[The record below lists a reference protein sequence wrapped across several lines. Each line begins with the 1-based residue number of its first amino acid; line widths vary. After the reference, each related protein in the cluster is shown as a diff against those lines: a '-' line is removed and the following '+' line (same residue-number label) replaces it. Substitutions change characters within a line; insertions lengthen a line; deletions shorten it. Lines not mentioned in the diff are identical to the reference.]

1 MHVGS
6 GLLAQYEGFG
16 AIMRCSRGCV
26 HIQYGATT
34 LTLSDAQYLR
44 FVALL
49 AESAANYELLRQP
62 SLGAEDPVAE
72 GAPADPTGPEIG

>member
-1 MHVGS
+1 MHRSS
-6 GLLAQYEGFG
+6 GLLAQYDGFG
-16 AIMRCSRGCV
+16 AVMRCNHGCV

-34 LTLSDAQYLR
+34 LTLSEAQYLR

-62 SLGAEDPVAE
+62 PLVAEDAVAE
-72 GAPADPTGPEIG
+72 GASADPAGSEVD